1 MMRIYAFLAAMWG
14 LIILGGGVAVMVL
27 GPLDFGPDDQQR
39 TLASAVKAVVAVLLV
54 VLWVFILVPP
64 EKVRLQEGLRLQG
77 LPRAVILGGR
87 PSIPRMASSSA
98 DLSRRSSGSMTGIP
112 SSIR

>member
-27 GPLDFGPDDQQR
+27 GPLDFGQDDQQR

-54 VLWVFILVPP
+54 VLWVFILV
-64 EKVRLQEGLRLQG
+64 RLKRY
-77 LPRAVILGGR
+77 IF
-87 PSIPRMASSSA
+87 
-98 DLSRRSSGSMTGIP
+98 RRG
-112 SSIR
+112 